1 MLKVL
6 MILPYPELKKQV
18 EDIYEKHGKSSGLNV
33 DIRSKKAEEL
43 DQIPNLGE
51 YDVLIGRGHSAR
63 ILKQMN
69 SACSVIDIPV
79 TGYDVLRAIEEAQ
92 SQFHSRKIALFL
104 SDGHNHDQQVLSS
117 VSGIRVDTFVVQ
129 DIGDMESAMRYIKE
143 QGYDTV
149 VGGYSARVSA
159 EQIGLPAVMI
169 KTGEEAIIQ
178 AFHEAQN
185 MVASIAKERE
195 RAKLYQTIT
204 QSSKEGILYIDES
217 GNVDMINKRGLQ
229 ILSSPLNTVRGSPL
243 CQAYPHLEVL
253 YRKTLDWKAPILNE
267 ILEIDSKKAT
277 FDFVPVLVKQRVAG
291 VVITFQTVS
300 KIQQMETQI
309 RKRLSEK
316 GLVAKYTFNDI
327 IHKSDI
333 MEETIILAKKYATVS
348 SNILIVGETG
358 TGKELL
364 AQGIHNMSE
373 RNKKPFVAI
382 NCAALPENL
391 LESELFGYVEGAFTG
406 SKKGGKI
413 GLFEQAHQGTLFL
426 DEISELP
433 YTFQG
438 ELLRVLQEKQ
448 VRRIG
453 DDRVIDVD
461 VRIIAAT
468 NQNLK
473 QLVEDGSFR
482 RDLLYRLDILK
493 VYLPPLCD
501 RGDDVIL
508 IFRHLLHKYSVQFGK
523 DLGECTEEALALLRS
538 YPFEGNIR
546 ELSNITE
553 RLCVMAESQIVD
565 AHLMRRALYPED
577 IKARIRKTD
586 KTEQNPLPAK
596 TEREEILEALSK
608 AGGKKSDAARY
619 LNIDRSTLW
628 RKMKQYGLEG

>member
-18 EDIYEKHGKSSGLNV
+18 EDIYEKNGKNSGLDV

-43 DQIPNLGE
+43 GQILDLGE

-63 ILKQMN
+63 ILKEMN
-69 SACSVIDIPV
+69 STYSVVDIPV
-79 TGYDVLRAIEEAQ
+79 TGYDVLRAIEEARNQFQ
-92 SQFHSRKIALFL
+92 SRQIALFL
-104 SDGHNHDQQVLSS
+104 SDVHNHDEQVLSS
-117 VSGIRVDTFVVQ
+117 VSGITIHTFGVQ
-129 DIGDMESAMRYIKE
+129 DIRDMENTMLYIKE
-143 QGYDTV
+143 RGYDTV
-149 VGGYSARVSA
+149 IGGYSAKVSA
-159 EQIGLPAVMI
+159 EKIGLPAVMI

-185 MVASIAKERE
+185 MVTSIEKERE

-204 QSSKEGILYIDES
+204 QASKEGILYVDEA
-217 GNVDMINKRGLQ
+217 GMVDMINKRGLQ
-229 ILSSPLNTVRGSPL
+229 ILTSPLNTVRGNPL
-243 CQAYPHLEVL
+243 SQAYPHLDAL
-253 YRKTLDWKAPILNE
+253 YRKTLSWKIPILNE
-267 ILEIDSKKAT
+267 ILEIDSNKVT
-277 FDFVPVLVKQRVAG
+277 FDFVPVLVKQRVVG

-327 IHKSDI
+327 IRKSDI
-333 MEETIILAKKYATVS
+333 MEETISLAKKYAAVS

-406 SKKGGKI
+406 SKKGGKV

-501 RGDDVIL
+501 RGEDVTL
-508 IFRHLLHKYSVQFGK
+508 IFQHLLHKYSVRFGK
-523 DLGECTEEALALLRS
+523 DMGECTEEALGLLCS

-553 RLCVMAESQIVD
+553 RLCVMAEGQVID
-565 AHLMRRALYPED
+565 ENLMRRALYPED
-577 IKARIRKTD
+577 VKARVRKATQTV
-586 KTEQNPLPAK
+586 KEPLPPK
-596 TEREEILEALSK
+596 SEREEILEALNK
-608 AGGKKSDAARY
+608 TGGKKSEAAK
-619 LNIDRSTLW
+619 LLHIDRSTLW